1 MLTRIA
7 MCCCVALAAQP
18 TLARDPFAKA
28 RFDITAYCA
37 GQTKTPSARQFCIAK
52 QRSEMGYFVNM
63 LAGFDDK
70 AAAKRCMMAG
80 KKGRYVDWTIATPCM
95 RKAVKGRSLKGFGK

>member
-7 MCCCVALAAQP
+7 LVCCLALAAQP
-18 TLARDPFAKA
+18 ALARDPFAKA

-37 GQTKTPSARQFCIAK
+37 GQTKTPTARQSCIAK
-52 QRSEMGYFVNM
+52 QKSEMGYFVNM
-63 LAGFDDK
+63 LAGFRDQS
-70 AAAKRCMMAG
+70 AAQRCMMAG

-95 RKAVKGRSLKGFGK
+95 RKAVKGRPLKGLGK